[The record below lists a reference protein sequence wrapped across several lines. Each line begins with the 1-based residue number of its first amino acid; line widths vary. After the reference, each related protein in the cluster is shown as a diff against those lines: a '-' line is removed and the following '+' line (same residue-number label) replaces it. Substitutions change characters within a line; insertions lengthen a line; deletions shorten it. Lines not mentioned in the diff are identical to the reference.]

1 MLNTNG
7 MKEETITRS
16 ELENADYV
24 QIIASVIETITQILE
39 DIIKE
44 NMETEGE
51 LLDPSS
57 QSTMSAF
64 CVLKPPNKPIN
75 EYFQRIIKYAKPEPS
90 SLIISLMYIDK
101 ICDTTTLLL
110 SYHNIHRVILSSI
123 VLAIKY
129 NEDDYYSNTYY
140 AKVGGITLEELNGL
154 EYQMLQGLEFNTFV
168 DAVNYSKYESQLITM
183 D

>member
-1 MLNTNG
+1 MINANG
-7 MKEETITRS
+7 MKDETVTRS
-16 ELENADYV
+16 ESENAEYV
-24 QIIASVIETITQILE
+24 QTIASVIETITQILE

-44 NMETEGE
+44 NIETEGD
-51 LLDPSS
+51 LLNPSS
-57 QSTMSAF
+57 QDSMSAF
-64 CVLKPPNKPIN
+64 CVSKPPNKPIN

-101 ICDTTTLLL
+101 ICDSTTLLL
-110 SYHNIHRVILSSI
+110 SYHNIHRLILTSI

-154 EYQMLQGLEFNTFV
+154 EYEMLQALEFNTFV
-168 DAVNYSKYESQLITM
+168 DVVNYSKYESQLM